1 MGAQLSGHLAN
12 AGIES
17 YLFDMNLELA
27 EQGKESLTS
36 LKPAPLYKPKN
47 GDLVTPCTYE
57 SDIEKISDADWVL
70 EAVAERLDIKETL
83 FQN

>member
-36 LKPAPLYKPKN
+36 LTPAPLYKPKN

-70 EAVAERLDIKETL
+70 EAVAERLEIKKT
-83 FQN
+83 